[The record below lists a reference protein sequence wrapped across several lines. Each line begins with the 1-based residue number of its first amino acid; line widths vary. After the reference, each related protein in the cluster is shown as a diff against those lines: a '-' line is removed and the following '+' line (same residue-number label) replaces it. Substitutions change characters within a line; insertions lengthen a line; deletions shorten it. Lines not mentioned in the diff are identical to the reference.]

1 VHISN
6 SLEEERKWEKRAW
19 GNGDKKEDILIEKKI
34 KEKEKRRVFPKL
46 WKESLDSCLFNNR
59 DNQSAKT
66 EQKMIGYL
74 KLILKMTS
82 PKTYELAK
90 LLR

>member
-1 VHISN
+1 MCTSPILLKKSEN
-6 SLEEERKWEKRAW
+6 EKR
-19 GNGDKKEDILIEKKI
+19 ELE
-34 KEKEKRRVFPKL
+34 EKRRVFPKL